1 MVLNMYMDL
10 LNVYLSF
17 YDLYLYERNDKISS
31 DRIIFNWFD
40 NILTR
45 KGKHFI
51 KMEPRYYQLQIITM
65 HVTFFFRIPESF
77 HSRF

>member
-1 MVLNMYMDL
+1 MILNMYMDL
-10 LNVYLSF
+10 VYIYLSF
-17 YDLYLYERNDKISS
+17 YDLYLSRSNDKIST
-31 DRIIFNWFD
+31 DRIILNCFN

-51 KMEPRYYQLQIITM
+51 KMEPRCYLLQIITI